1 MEGGKGEEGVAFL
14 EMQTKANMGRGVKPI
29 SMFTVKKIARFFEQ
43 QIAFF
48 LISSL
53 AVAKNFL

>member
-14 EMQTKANMGRGVKPI
+14 EMQTKANMGRGGKPI
-29 SMFTVKKIARFFEQ
+29 SMITVKKIARFFEQ